1 MSITKAKAQNVIKAG
16 AQSTPATNYTNVQPG
31 TVYEDDSIAVLKAQS
46 GTIYPFT
53 RPELTNGVA
62 ADGTFI
68 SRIGATPI
76 FADGGGGGVVGVL
89 SFKLWQFTQA
99 GGRVAYQGVARISAG
114 PDATL
119 FAATKGTVAA
129 FGALAAGGSGLL
141 AEVETAADGEF
152 TANIT
157 FNANGAKIVTISF
170 GMESYFVTVVLP

>member
-1 MSITKAKAQNVIKAG
+1 MSFTKSKPQNVIKAG
-16 AQSTPATNYTNVQPG
+16 AQATPAANYTNVQPG
-31 TVYEDDSIAVLKAQS
+31 TIYEDDSIAVLKSQS

-53 RPELTNGVA
+53 RPERTNGVA

-76 FADGGGGGVVGVL
+76 FADDGGGGVVGVL
-89 SFKLWQFTQA
+89 SFKLWQFTQN
-99 GGRVAYQGVARISAG
+99 GRVPYQGVARISAG

-119 FAATKGTVAA
+119 FTSTKGTVAA

-141 AEVETAADGEF
+141 AEVETAGDGEF
-152 TANIT
+152 IANIT

-170 GMESYFVTVVLP
+170 GMESYIVTVVLP